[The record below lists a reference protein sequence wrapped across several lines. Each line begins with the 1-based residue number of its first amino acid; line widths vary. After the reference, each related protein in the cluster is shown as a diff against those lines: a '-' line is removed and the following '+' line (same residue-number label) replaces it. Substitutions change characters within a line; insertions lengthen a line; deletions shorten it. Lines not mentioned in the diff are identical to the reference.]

1 MNLIAELESLRIQN
15 HGNTIFSYLK
25 INSVR
30 NKFGN
35 LKLITGEY
43 FDILCAAEIKIDK
56 SSQTAQFD
64 LSGYQKPYRLDI
76 SDN

>member
-56 SSQTAQFD
+56 SSQTAQFNF
-64 LSGYQKPYRLDI
+64 SGYQKPYRLDI

>member
-56 SSQTAQFD
+56 SSQTAQFS

>member
-15 HGNTIFSYLK
+15 HSNTIFSYLK

-56 SSQTAQFD
+56 SSQTAQFN

>member
-56 SSQTAQFD
+56 SSQTAQFN
-64 LSGYQKPYRLDI
+64 LSGYQKPYRLDT